1 MKIDELRFSAGNAVR
16 MTTDEIELLVSI
28 EFGPRILHVSRP
40 GMPNL
45 LQMPDSAGQPGGH
58 SMYFLPERKN
68 RNFQQDDVPV
78 KWKREEDG
86 VRFNAPVD
94 QKSKLQPQLIVSRE
108 GQDSVKIIHRLY
120 NHTAW
125 PIEYSIVA
133 RGFMAGRGIAVVPA
147 AAQNFGTSCAVASIA
162 LWPGATLG
170 SEGAKIQDNFLF
182 MQSGLK
188 DAEDEDNRIGL
199 YNPEAWIAWKSEG
212 QVLYRRF
219 ADAPGLYPNFNSRC
233 SVHAFHGNLI
243 LESFSPLAKVEPD
256 SYLSHEEIWTV
267 KVSEDVK
274 GGYGFIL

>member
-1 MKIDELRFSAGNAVR
+1 MKIDELRLTPGNAVR

-45 LQMPDSAGQPGGH
+45 LQMPESAEHSGGH

-68 RNFQQDDVPV
+68 RNSQQDNVPV

-133 RGFMAGRGIAVVPA
+133 RGFMAGSGMAVVPA
-147 AAQNFGTSCAVASIA
+147 ASQDSGTSCAVASIA

-182 MQSGLK
+182 MQPGLK
-188 DAEDEDNRIGL
+188 NANDEDNRIGL
-199 YNPEAWIAWKSEG
+199 FNPEGWMAWKSEG

-219 ADAPGLYPNFNSRC
+219 PNVPGIYPNFNSRC
-233 SVHAFHGNLI
+233 SVHVTHGNLI
-243 LESFSPLAKVEPD
+243 LDSFSPLLKVEPD

-267 KVSEDVK
+267 KASEDVH
-274 GGYGFIL
+274 GG